1 MSRVEILQKMQLVI
15 QEQMGKEDIVL
26 TEATKL
32 DDLGV
37 DSIELME
44 FIINLEDE
52 FDLEISDDTIDH
64 MVKVADLLD
73 YLSEELNKDKMRIIK
88 DVEKEEN
95 YEDCFCRK
103 SQQWKDDHVQCT
115 YRQE

>member
-1 MSRVEILQKMQLVI
+1 MSRVEILQKMQLLI

-32 DDLGV
+32 DALGV

-52 FDLEISDDTIDH
+52 FALEISDDTIDH

-73 YLSEELNKDKMRIIK
+73 YLSEKLNK
-88 DVEKEEN
+88 E
-95 YEDCFCRK
+95 
-103 SQQWKDDHVQCT
+103 
-115 YRQE
+115 

>member
-26 TEATKL
+26 TEDTKL

-52 FDLEISDDTIDH
+52 FALEISDDTIDH

-73 YLSEELNKDKMRIIK
+73 YLSGELIK
-88 DVEKEEN
+88 E
-95 YEDCFCRK
+95 
-103 SQQWKDDHVQCT
+103 
-115 YRQE
+115 

>member
-26 TEATKL
+26 VEETKL

-52 FDLEISDDTIDH
+52 FALEISDNTIDH
-64 MVKVADLLD
+64 MDKVSDLLD
-73 YLSEELNKDKMRIIK
+73 YLSEQLNNK
-88 DVEKEEN
+88 
-95 YEDCFCRK
+95 
-103 SQQWKDDHVQCT
+103 
-115 YRQE
+115 

>member
-32 DDLGV
+32 GDLGV

-52 FDLEISDDTIDH
+52 FALEISDDTIDH
-64 MVKVADLLD
+64 MDKVSDLLD
-73 YLSEELNKDKMRIIK
+73 YLSEQLNNK
-88 DVEKEEN
+88 
-95 YEDCFCRK
+95 
-103 SQQWKDDHVQCT
+103 
-115 YRQE
+115 

>member
-26 TEATKL
+26 TEDTKL

-52 FDLEISDDTIDH
+52 FALEISDNTIDH
-64 MVKVADLLD
+64 MDKGSDLLD
-73 YLSEELNKDKMRIIK
+73 YLSEQLNNK
-88 DVEKEEN
+88 
-95 YEDCFCRK
+95 
-103 SQQWKDDHVQCT
+103 
-115 YRQE
+115 

>member
-1 MSRVEILQKMQLVI
+1 MNRVEILQKMQLVI
-15 QEQMGKEDIVL
+15 QEQLGREDIVL

-52 FDLEISDDTIDH
+52 FALEISDNTIDH
-64 MVKVADLLD
+64 MDKVSDLLD
-73 YLSEELNKDKMRIIK
+73 YLSEQLNNK
-88 DVEKEEN
+88 
-95 YEDCFCRK
+95 
-103 SQQWKDDHVQCT
+103 
-115 YRQE
+115 

>member
-52 FDLEISDDTIDH
+52 FALEISDNTIDH
-64 MVKVADLLD
+64 MYKVSDLLD
-73 YLSEELNKDKMRIIK
+73 YLSEHLNNK
-88 DVEKEEN
+88 
-95 YEDCFCRK
+95 
-103 SQQWKDDHVQCT
+103 
-115 YRQE
+115 

>member
-26 TEATKL
+26 TEDTKL

-37 DSIELME
+37 DSIVLME

-52 FDLEISDDTIDH
+52 FALEISDDTIDH

-73 YLSEELNKDKMRIIK
+73 YLSEKLNK
-88 DVEKEEN
+88 E
-95 YEDCFCRK
+95 
-103 SQQWKDDHVQCT
+103 
-115 YRQE
+115 

>member
-15 QEQMGKEDIVL
+15 QEQLGREDIVL

-37 DSIELME
+37 DSIEFME

-52 FDLEISDDTIDH
+52 FSLEISDNTIDH
-64 MVKVADLLD
+64 MDKVSDLLD
-73 YLSEELNKDKMRIIK
+73 YLSEQLNNK
-88 DVEKEEN
+88 
-95 YEDCFCRK
+95 
-103 SQQWKDDHVQCT
+103 
-115 YRQE
+115 

>member
-1 MSRVEILQKMQLVI
+1 MSRVEILQKLQLVI
-15 QEQMGKEDIVL
+15 KEQMGKEDIVL

-52 FDLEISDDTIDH
+52 FALEISDNTIDH
-64 MVKVADLLD
+64 MDKVSDLLD
-73 YLSEELNKDKMRIIK
+73 YLSEQLNNK
-88 DVEKEEN
+88 
-95 YEDCFCRK
+95 
-103 SQQWKDDHVQCT
+103 
-115 YRQE
+115 

>member
-26 TEATKL
+26 TEDTKL

-52 FDLEISDDTIDH
+52 FALEISYYTIDH
-64 MVKVADLLD
+64 MVKVDDLLD
-73 YLSEELNKDKMRIIK
+73 YLS
-88 DVEKEEN
+88 
-95 YEDCFCRK
+95 
-103 SQQWKDDHVQCT
+103 
-115 YRQE
+115 

>member
-1 MSRVEILQKMQLVI
+1 MSRVEIPQKMQLVI

-32 DDLGV
+32 NDLGV

-52 FDLEISDDTIDH
+52 FSLEISDNTIDH
-64 MVKVADLLD
+64 MDKVSDLLD
-73 YLSEELNKDKMRIIK
+73 YLSEQLNNK
-88 DVEKEEN
+88 
-95 YEDCFCRK
+95 
-103 SQQWKDDHVQCT
+103 
-115 YRQE
+115 

>member
-52 FDLEISDDTIDH
+52 FALEISDDTIDH
-64 MVKVADLLD
+64 MDKVSDLLD
-73 YLSEELNKDKMRIIK
+73 YLSGQLNNK
-88 DVEKEEN
+88 
-95 YEDCFCRK
+95 
-103 SQQWKDDHVQCT
+103 
-115 YRQE
+115 

>member
-1 MSRVEILQKMQLVI
+1 MSRVVILQKMQLVI

-26 TEATKL
+26 TEDTKL

-52 FDLEISDDTIDH
+52 FDLEISDDTIDL

-73 YLSEELNKDKMRIIK
+73 YLSE
-88 DVEKEEN
+88 
-95 YEDCFCRK
+95 
-103 SQQWKDDHVQCT
+103 
-115 YRQE
+115 

>member
-26 TEATKL
+26 TEDTKL

-73 YLSEELNKDKMRIIK
+73 YLSEKLNK
-88 DVEKEEN
+88 E
-95 YEDCFCRK
+95 
-103 SQQWKDDHVQCT
+103 
-115 YRQE
+115 

>member
-1 MSRVEILQKMQLVI
+1 MRRVEILQKMQLVI

-26 TEATKL
+26 VEETKL

-52 FDLEISDDTIDH
+52 FALEISDNTIDH
-64 MVKVADLLD
+64 MDKVSDLLD
-73 YLSEELNKDKMRIIK
+73 YLSEQLNNK
-88 DVEKEEN
+88 
-95 YEDCFCRK
+95 
-103 SQQWKDDHVQCT
+103 
-115 YRQE
+115 

>member
-26 TEATKL
+26 TEDTKL

-52 FDLEISDDTIDH
+52 FALEISDDTIDP

-73 YLSEELNKDKMRIIK
+73 SLAEELNK
-88 DVEKEEN
+88 E
-95 YEDCFCRK
+95 
-103 SQQWKDDHVQCT
+103 
-115 YRQE
+115 

>member
-1 MSRVEILQKMQLVI
+1 MSRVEILQKMHLVI

-52 FDLEISDDTIDH
+52 LDLEISDDTIDH

-73 YLSEELNKDKMRIIK
+73 YLSEKLNK
-88 DVEKEEN
+88 E
-95 YEDCFCRK
+95 
-103 SQQWKDDHVQCT
+103 
-115 YRQE
+115 

>member
-26 TEATKL
+26 TEDTKL

-52 FDLEISDDTIDH
+52 FALEISDDTIDH

-73 YLSEELNKDKMRIIK
+73 SLSEKLNK
-88 DVEKEEN
+88 E
-95 YEDCFCRK
+95 
-103 SQQWKDDHVQCT
+103 
-115 YRQE
+115 

>member
-26 TEATKL
+26 TEVTKL

-52 FDLEISDDTIDH
+52 FALEISDDTIDH
-64 MVKVADLLD
+64 MDKVSDLLD
-73 YLSEELNKDKMRIIK
+73 YLSEQLNNK
-88 DVEKEEN
+88 
-95 YEDCFCRK
+95 
-103 SQQWKDDHVQCT
+103 
-115 YRQE
+115 

>member
-26 TEATKL
+26 IEETKL

-52 FDLEISDDTIDH
+52 FALEISDDTIDH

-73 YLSEELNKDKMRIIK
+73 YLSEKLNK
-88 DVEKEEN
+88 E
-95 YEDCFCRK
+95 
-103 SQQWKDDHVQCT
+103 
-115 YRQE
+115 

>member
-1 MSRVEILQKMQLVI
+1 MSRVGILQKMQLVI

-26 TEATKL
+26 TEVTKL

-73 YLSEELNKDKMRIIK
+73 YLSGELNK
-88 DVEKEEN
+88 E
-95 YEDCFCRK
+95 
-103 SQQWKDDHVQCT
+103 
-115 YRQE
+115 